1 MPARHQ
7 TNNPQQRLA
16 GQDCGGMAWERER
29 AEIAAQLIHDG
40 AGLER
45 IRKLQE
51 LEEGRFGPVSQA
63 RLLFGEG
70 AEGLL
75 EAVDLEL
82 GKAFV
87 GEGVGK
93 AEGEFLYERGET
105 CVLTMLCRVSL
116 LTRRGRAGGS

>member
-1 MPARHQ
+1 
-7 TNNPQQRLA
+7 
-16 GQDCGGMAWERER
+16 MAWERER
-29 AEIAAQLIHDG
+29 AEIAAQLIYDR
-40 AGLER
+40 AGLES

-70 AEGLL
+70 AEDLL

-105 CVLTMLCRVSL
+105 CMLTMLCGVIATYLS
-116 LTRRGRAGGS
+116 RAGRRELNYPDPWSSN